1 MRLLWYNEVNGT
13 QCPTSKGSVEMPVNN
28 TLLSDIKNYAEQ
40 YYLENG
46 VSPSVREIASALSV
60 GKSTVQRYLE
70 RLRDSGEIEY
80 CGERSIQTEVT
91 QKYNQSSVSVG
102 LVGSISCGAL
112 NFAQQNITD
121 YFSLP
126 SSLLGSGEFFM
137 LKASGDSMIDAGIDD
152 GDLVVIRRQST
163 ANDGDIVVALYGDD
177 TTLKRF
183 YTDKVNRRFILHPE
197 NERLSDIIIEGDL
210 IIQGVAI
217 KVIKDLI

>member
-1 MRLLWYNEVNGT
+1 MGH
-13 QCPTSKGSVEMPVNN
+13 SVPLNRKVLEMPINSE
-28 TLLSDIKNYAEQ
+28 LLSDIKEYAER

-46 VSPSVREIASALSV
+46 VSPSVREIASALEV

-80 CGERSIQTEVT
+80 CGERSIKTDVTE
-91 QKYNQSSVSVG
+91 KYNQKSVSVG

-121 YFSLP
+121 YYSLP

-137 LKASGDSMIDAGIDD
+137 LRASGDSMINAGIDD
-152 GDLVVIRRQST
+152 GDLVVIRRQQT
-163 ANDGDIVVALYGDD
+163 ANEGDIVVALVGDD
-177 TTLKRF
+177 TTLKRL
-183 YTDKVNRRFILHPE
+183 YTDRINRRFILHPE
-197 NERLSDIIIEGDL
+197 NERLSDIIVEGDL
-210 IIQGVAI
+210 IIQGVAV

>member
-1 MRLLWYNEVNGT
+1 
-13 QCPTSKGSVEMPVNN
+13 MPVN
-28 TLLSDIKNYAEQ
+28 TELLREIKEYAEQ

-46 VSPSVREIASALSV
+46 VSPTVREIAAHLGV

-80 CGERSIQTEVT
+80 DGSRSIKTEVT
-91 QKYNQSSVSVG
+91 EKYNQQSVSVG

-112 NFAQQNITD
+112 NFAEQNITD

-126 SSLLGSGEFFM
+126 SSMLGSGEFFM
-137 LKASGDSMIDAGIDD
+137 LRARGESMINAGIDD
-152 GDLVVIRRQST
+152 GDLVIIKRQPI
-163 ANDGDIVVALYGDD
+163 ARDGDIVVALYGDE

-183 YTDKVNRRFILHPE
+183 YKDSVNRRFILHPE
-197 NERLSDIIIEGDL
+197 NERLSDIIVEGDL
-210 IIQGVAI
+210 IIQGIAV

>member
-1 MRLLWYNEVNGT
+1 
-13 QCPTSKGSVEMPVNN
+13 MPVN
-28 TLLSDIKNYAEQ
+28 TELLRDIKEYAER

-46 VSPSVREIASALSV
+46 VSPSVREIAYEMGV

-80 CGERSIQTEVT
+80 CGERSIKTEVT
-91 QKYNQSSVSVG
+91 EKYNQQTVSVG

-121 YFSLP
+121 YYSLP
-126 SSLLGSGEFFM
+126 SSMLGSGEFFM
-137 LKASGDSMIDAGIDD
+137 LRASGDSMINAGIDD
-152 GDLVVIRRQST
+152 GDLVIIKRQPV
-163 ANDGDIVVALYGDD
+163 AKDGDIVVALYGDD

-183 YTDKVNRRFILHPE
+183 YTDRVNRRFILHPE

-210 IIQGVAI
+210 IIQGVAV
-217 KVIKDLI
+217 KVIKDLV